1 MKISSTYSFAYIGSS
16 IYLRT
21 RFRVINRKWNTVS
34 NKGQLGTCNKMNPI
48 SKRYTINVL
57 HWLYQNYQVHNEND
71 NTQSI
76 HICTCTCI
84 WEYQCAILRKKS
96 KQNFKNMLQMNR
108 IPKCSP
114 PDLHPQPFMTQSSPM
129 PGNDALST
137 EGRMTRFILSYLGP
151 EGTLRDKRT
160 SARSCSHKSGVRR
173 KNDYYNLLSKIPT
186 FISQF
191 LLLEKYCL
199 VWLKHS

>member
-21 RFRVINRKWNTVS
+21 GFPVINRKWNTVS

-84 WEYQCAILRKKS
+84 WEYQCAILRKK
-96 KQNFKNMLQMNR
+96 KVNRTLKICYKCIEFQNVHLQTCIPSLSWRSRLQCPEMTHCRQRAGWRALFCR
-108 IPKCSP
+108 I
-114 PDLHPQPFMTQSSPM
+114 
-129 PGNDALST
+129 
-137 EGRMTRFILSYLGP
+137 
-151 EGTLRDKRT
+151 
-160 SARSCSHKSGVRR
+160 
-173 KNDYYNLLSKIPT
+173 
-186 FISQF
+186 
-191 LLLEKYCL
+191 
-199 VWLKHS
+199 

>member
-1 MKISSTYSFAYIGSS
+1 MGLETYLANALAVMKISSTYSFAYIGSS

-21 RFRVINRKWNTVS
+21 GFPVINRKWNTVS

-57 HWLYQNYQVHNEND
+57 HWLYQNHQ
-71 NTQSI
+71 I
-76 HICTCTCI
+76 
-84 WEYQCAILRKKS
+84 
-96 KQNFKNMLQMNR
+96 NFKNMLQMLR

-137 EGRMTRFILSYLGP
+137 EGRMMRFILSYLGP

-173 KNDYYNLLSKIPT
+173 KKWLL
-186 FISQF
+186 
-191 LLLEKYCL
+191 
-199 VWLKHS
+199 

>member
-1 MKISSTYSFAYIGSS
+1 MGFFCNWRGLETCLANALAVMKISSTYSFAYIGSS

-21 RFRVINRKWNTVS
+21 GFPVINRKWNTVS
-34 NKGQLGTCNKMNPI
+34 NEGQLGTCNKMNPI
-48 SKRYTINVL
+48 SKRYTVNVL
-57 HWLYQNYQVHNEND
+57 HWLYQNHQINNKNN
-71 NTQSI
+71 NTHSL
-76 HICTCTCI
+76 CTCI

-96 KQNFKNMLQMNR
+96 KRNFKNMLQMHR

-173 KNDYYNLLSKIPT
+173 KKNGYYNLL
-186 FISQF
+186 
-191 LLLEKYCL
+191 
-199 VWLKHS
+199 

>member
-1 MKISSTYSFAYIGSS
+1 MYMYM
-16 IYLRT
+16 YM
-21 RFRVINRKWNTVS
+21 RVSMR
-34 NKGQLGTCNKMNPI
+34 
-48 SKRYTINVL
+48 
-57 HWLYQNYQVHNEND
+57 HFE
-71 NTQSI
+71 
-76 HICTCTCI
+76 
-84 WEYQCAILRKKS
+84 KKS
-96 KQNFKNMLQMNR
+96 KQNFKNMLQMHR

-186 FISQF
+186 FILQF